1 MASKNETCQ
10 NSFENVHNFAHVCR
24 SKLHLNPND
33 LAGRVSLKKRINYVT
48 FIGRCRT
55 HPTSGVS
62 SIKLSFCLEHTCHW
76 ASLVSGH
83 QETWISPKKVS
94 LYGRP
99 LWMHTGNNS
108 HGGKWD
114 SKKSF
119 AATQVVLQPPIEKG
133 QVWGIREKE
142 NKPKAAAKARH
153 VSAEELPRRRT
164 SLAECRRSRDA
175 QDVTLEPSDAGRV
188 IIGNVAE
195 RNQTT
200 TTVPAISLDW
210 LPYTTTYD
218 GDVVEMRFRNPPC
231 YNTATVQRR
240 PPHKTRWRKV
250 MKLKC
255 PRTQR

>member
-1 MASKNETCQ
+1 VASKNETCQ

-133 QVWGIREKE
+133 GRQVWGIRQK
-142 NKPKAAAKARH
+142 KTSQKRPQKLGTYPRRSFRAAAP
-153 VSAEELPRRRT
+153 VWQSAEEAEMLKTSRWNLQMRGGSSSEMLPK
-164 SLAECRRSRDA
+164 EIKQQQQSR
-175 QDVTLEPSDAGRV
+175 
-188 IIGNVAE
+188 
-195 RNQTT
+195 
-200 TTVPAISLDW
+200 
-210 LPYTTTYD
+210 PY
-218 GDVVEMRFRNPPC
+218 
-231 YNTATVQRR
+231 
-240 PPHKTRWRKV
+240 H
-250 MKLKC
+250 
-255 PRTQR
+255 

>member
-1 MASKNETCQ
+1 MRRVKIALRTSTTLPMSVDQ
-10 NSFENVHNFAHVCR
+10 NFTWIQMIWRA
-24 SKLHLNPND
+24 
-33 LAGRVSLKKRINYVT
+33 SLKKRINYVT

-108 HGGKWD
+108 HGGKMRLEKILRCY
-114 SKKSF
+114 SSGF
-119 AATQVVLQPPIEKG
+119 AAADWKG
-133 QVWGIREKE
+133 REASLRNQAKE

-210 LPYTTTYD
+210 LPYI
-218 GDVVEMRFRNPPC
+218 
-231 YNTATVQRR
+231 RR
-240 PPHKTRWRKV
+240 RRCWNAFPQSA
-250 MKLKC
+250 LL
-255 PRTQR
+255 